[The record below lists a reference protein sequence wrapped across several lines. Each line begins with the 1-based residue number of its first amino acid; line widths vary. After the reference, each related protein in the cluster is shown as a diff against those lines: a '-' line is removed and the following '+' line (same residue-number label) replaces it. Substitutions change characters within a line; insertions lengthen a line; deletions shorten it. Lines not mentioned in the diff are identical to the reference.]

1 MKLNKEVNTMSLK
14 NLINGNLIEKKEIK
28 IFITET
34 DNFVDFLVQDQGEKP
49 DENFE
54 KQIWQAIK
62 SVIGKKYGVN
72 EWQTKQIK
80 GGEK

>member
-1 MKLNKEVNTMSLK
+1 MKLNKEVYKMSLK
-14 NLINGNLIEKKEIK
+14 NLINGNLVEKKEIK

-54 KQIWQAIK
+54 KQIWHAVK
-62 SVIGKKYGVN
+62 SVIGERYGVS

-80 GGEK
+80 GGE